1 MENKITDE
9 QLSTIQEHQ
18 NKTNNILHQV
28 GYLESQKH
36 GLLHELAGVNQ
47 DIEEF
52 KNSLEKEYG
61 AINIDIETGTYTK
74 IEEEKEEEEAVV
86 SHV

>member
-1 MENKITDE
+1 MENKIKDE
-9 QLSTIQEHQ
+9 QLETIKEHQ
-18 NKTNNILHQV
+18 NKTNSILNQV

-74 IEEEKEEEEAVV
+74 IEEEEEVAA

>member
-36 GLLHELAGVNQ
+36 GLLHELAGINQ
-47 DIEEF
+47 DVEEF

-74 IEEEKEEEEAVV
+74 IEEEKEEEAVL

>member
-1 MENKITDE
+1 MKIKDE
-9 QLSTIQEHQ
+9 QLETIKEHQ
-18 NKTNNILHQV
+18 NKTNSILNQV

-52 KNSLEKEYG
+52 KNSLEKEFG

-74 IEEEKEEEEAVV
+74 IEEGEEVAA

>member
-1 MENKITDE
+1 MENKITEE
-9 QLSTIQEHQ
+9 QLETIKEHQ
-18 NKTNNILHQV
+18 NKTNNILHQL

-47 DIEEF
+47 NVEEF
-52 KNSLEKEYG
+52 KNSLEKQYG

-74 IEEEKEEEEAVV
+74 IEEEEEAAVG
-86 SHV
+86 HV